1 LADRFSLDD
10 LGGALVSGGGLVA
23 VFERSI
29 STDTAIEAWQFL
41 ILSRSDNTLAYC
53 QELYQQGEK
62 MEKWAD

>member
-10 LGGALVSGGGLVA
+10 LGGALVGGGGLVA